1 MTLGVL
7 RVLNDATVPYKFF
20 AKRLY
25 APRTASATYRC
36 CRASEDQK
44 RYRKISIYTGE
55 PLLRLE
61 RCKNWYD
68 AEYSHCTA
76 AIPDRLRWG

>member
-1 MTLGVL
+1 MTRPCLTSFSQSGFTLHV
-7 RVLNDATVPYKFF
+7 RPPPHIVAVEHQKI
-20 AKRLY
+20 
-25 APRTASATYRC
+25 
-36 CRASEDQK
+36 QK